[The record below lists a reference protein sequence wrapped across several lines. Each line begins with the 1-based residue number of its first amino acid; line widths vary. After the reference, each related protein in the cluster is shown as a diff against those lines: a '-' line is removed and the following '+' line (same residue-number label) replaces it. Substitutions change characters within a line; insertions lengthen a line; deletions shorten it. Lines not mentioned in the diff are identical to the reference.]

1 MEQWFMLIID
11 IFQTISS
18 VVLSSVAI
26 VLAVMVYRIQRDR
39 NRAKL
44 MLTDELI
51 EDDER
56 GEPAQGIRIRNVGL
70 VRAVNIKLLAD
81 IEEWKDDQLLNS
93 KFHERFDAY
102 SDNLAVLEPQE
113 SRLYELPTPEDR
125 DYIITVIA
133 QCKNGTGDHMRFHQL
148 GSQVDHKPGHGWIAL
163 RRIKKGRKA
172 AIKRLER
179 LASGKSP
186 RRGIVF
192 VMGVDSMKD
201 HDSEFGGGV

>member
-1 MEQWFMLIID
+1 MLMPMFSQISYDVLCLPTGAMPMEQWFMLIID

-102 SDNLAVLEPQE
+102 SDNLAVLEPI
-113 SRLYELPTPEDR
+113 LK
-125 DYIITVIA
+125 TVGNL
-133 QCKNGTGDHMRFHQL
+133 QWCCGK
-148 GSQVDHKPGHGWIAL
+148 GSWGCI
-163 RRIKKGRKA
+163 
-172 AIKRLER
+172 
-179 LASGKSP
+179 
-186 RRGIVF
+186 
-192 VMGVDSMKD
+192 
-201 HDSEFGGGV
+201 